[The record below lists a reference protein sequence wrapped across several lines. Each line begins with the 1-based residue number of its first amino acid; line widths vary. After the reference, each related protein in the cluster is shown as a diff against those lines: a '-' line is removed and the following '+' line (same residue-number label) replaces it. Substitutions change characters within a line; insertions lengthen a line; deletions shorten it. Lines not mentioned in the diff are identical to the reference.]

1 MFRNAFPRD
10 LAAIARIEKSIDNLR
25 VECTHGR
32 IASVIPQ
39 TIRKLPDMRS
49 IKHCERGRFSR
60 DTFSTVFRMFI
71 WGTSFFEVTLIN
83 H

>member
-1 MFRNAFPRD
+1 MFRSAFPRD
-10 LAAIARIEKSIDNLR
+10 LAAIARIEKSIDDLR
-25 VECTHGR
+25 SR
-32 IASVIPQ
+32 MYSRANSVRYPADHK
-39 TIRKLPDMRS
+39 KLPDMRS